1 MAFDLRDLGFVFSCP
16 VSLTFHRPWKNT
28 RKTSDTR
35 STTFINPYIEN
46 LPTKMTSRG
55 VEEPQHEVYALPR
68 GKEETQRYASSI
80 SVNANIPEKDK
91 PTGCVSHRLDQQHRV
106 FTRLADGLIHPSIPK
121 QQIRKIADVATGTG

>member
-1 MAFDLRDLGFVFSCP
+1 MAVTVDKHHDKR
-16 VSLTFHRPWKNT
+16 VSIH
-28 RKTSDTR
+28 
-35 STTFINPYIEN
+35 
-46 LPTKMTSRG
+46 
-55 VEEPQHEVYALPR
+55 